1 MLEYV
6 QNEWSLRGVFGVSK
20 DYVFIFS
27 VSGVIEGLSPKLV
40 LGSFFEVFNLSEGL
54 ESWGLR
60 GFFEDSILERG
71 L

>member
-27 VSGVIEGLSPKLV
+27 VSGGYERFVSEVG
-40 LGSFFEVFNLSEGL
+40 FECIF
-54 ESWGLR
+54 R
-60 GFFEDSILERG
+60 GFQFE
-71 L
+71 

>member
-27 VSGVIEGLSPKLV
+27 VSGGYERFVSEVGFK
-40 LGSFFEVFNLSEGL
+40 GFFEVFNLSEDSKVGVFR
-54 ESWGLR
+54 WG
-60 GFFEDSILERG
+60 FSSISI
-71 L
+71 